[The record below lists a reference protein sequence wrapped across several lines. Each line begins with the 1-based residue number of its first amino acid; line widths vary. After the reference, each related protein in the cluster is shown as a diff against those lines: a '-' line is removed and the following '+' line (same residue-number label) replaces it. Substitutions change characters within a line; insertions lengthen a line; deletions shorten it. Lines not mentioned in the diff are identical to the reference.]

1 MSGSQRANQAIDWLF
16 VHLIVGGLLGM
27 MVIYKPFT
35 TIRQQIEL
43 LKSRGVVFPDEF
55 KAMEILER
63 EGYYSVVNGYKN
75 PFLESNNSNK
85 YVQGTK
91 FEQIYYL
98 FKFDRELRSIIF
110 AATTRAEA
118 LLRSSCSYC
127 FSQMHGNEVNAY
139 LNENNY
145 EDPKESRGL
154 IKAFNRIIEN
164 NKSNNQK
171 LNIGK
176 EYIRH
181 CINNHDGQVPLWVL
195 SNDLTFGQMFWF
207 YKAQTKCVRG
217 LVAKKYT
224 ELYNS
229 SHCSQKDITS
239 IKIDSTYRRIKEF
252 RNICAHDER
261 LYCARPH
268 SDNATVFQ
276 LIKDFDILL
285 ETSYYL
291 EFLEKIEKLLSA
303 LCVEVPNCSKNVIE
317 CIGMSSIYEFYDW
330 KNKIKEN
337 SNLPVPNEATLK
349 SMNHAN
355 QIMNGKI
362 SEDGIVFSNAKEAKA
377 FLDNMS

>member
-1 MSGSQRANQAIDWLF
+1 MAGDL
-16 VHLIVGGLLGM
+16 VGM

-35 TIRQQIEL
+35 TIKQQIKL
-43 LKSRGVVFPDEF
+43 LKSRGVVFSDEL

-75 PFLESNNSNK
+75 PFLESKNSNK

-91 FEQIYYL
+91 FEHIYYL
-98 FKFDRELRSIIF
+98 FKFDRELRGIIF
-110 AATTRAEA
+110 AATTRTEA

-127 FSQMHGNEVNAY
+127 FSQIHDNEVNAY
-139 LNENNY
+139 LNEANY

-154 IKAFNRIIEN
+154 VRAFNRIIEN
-164 NKSNNQK
+164 NTSNNKK
-171 LNIGK
+171 LNLGK

-195 SNDLTFGQMFWF
+195 SNDLTFGQIFWF
-207 YKAQTKCVRG
+207 YKVQTRCTRG
-217 LVAKKYT
+217 LVAREYT

-268 SDNATVFQ
+268 SFNATVFQ
-276 LIKDFDILL
+276 LIKDFDLFL
-285 ETSYYL
+285 DTNYYL

-303 LCVEVPNCSKNVIE
+303 LCVEVPSCSKNVIE
-317 CIGMSSIYEFYDW
+317 CIGMSSINEFYDW

-337 SNLPVPNEATLK
+337 ITLNSNLSVPNEATLK
-349 SMNHAN
+349 AMNHAN
-355 QIMNGKI
+355 QIIDGKI
-362 SEDGIVFSNAKEAKA
+362 SEDGIVFSNANEAKA

>member
-1 MSGSQRANQAIDWLF
+1 
-16 VHLIVGGLLGM
+16 M

-43 LKSRGVVFPDEF
+43 LKSRGVVFPDEI
-55 KAMEILER
+55 KAIEILER

-75 PFLESNNSNK
+75 PFLESKNSNK

-91 FEQIYYL
+91 FEHIYYL
-98 FKFDRELRSIIF
+98 FKFDRELRSVIF

-139 LNENNY
+139 LNETNY
-145 EDPKESRGL
+145 EDPKESGGL

-239 IKIDSTYRRIKEF
+239 IKIDSIYRRIKEF

-291 EFLEKIEKLLSA
+291 EFLEKIEKLLVA
-303 LCVEVPNCSKNVIE
+303 LCDKVPNCSKNVIE
-317 CIGMSSIYEFYDW
+317 CIGMSSIDEFYDW

-337 SNLPVPNEATLK
+337 IILNSNLSVPNEATLK
-349 SMNHAN
+349 AMNHAN

-362 SEDGIVFSNAKEAKA
+362 SDDGIAFSNANEAKA

>member
-1 MSGSQRANQAIDWLF
+1 
-16 VHLIVGGLLGM
+16 M

-43 LKSRGVVFPDEF
+43 LKSRGVVFPDEI

-75 PFLESNNSNK
+75 PFLESKNSNK

-91 FEQIYYL
+91 FEHIYYL
-98 FKFDRELRSIIF
+98 FKFDRELRSVIF

-139 LNENNY
+139 LNETNY
-145 EDPKESRGL
+145 EDPKESGGL

-217 LVAKKYT
+217 LVAKNILNFIILHTVLK
-224 ELYNS
+224 
-229 SHCSQKDITS
+229 
-239 IKIDSTYRRIKEF
+239 KILR
-252 RNICAHDER
+252 
-261 LYCARPH
+261 
-268 SDNATVFQ
+268 Q
-276 LIKDFDILL
+276 
-285 ETSYYL
+285 
-291 EFLEKIEKLLSA
+291 
-303 LCVEVPNCSKNVIE
+303 
-317 CIGMSSIYEFYDW
+317 
-330 KNKIKEN
+330 
-337 SNLPVPNEATLK
+337 
-349 SMNHAN
+349 
-355 QIMNGKI
+355 
-362 SEDGIVFSNAKEAKA
+362 
-377 FLDNMS
+377 

>member
-1 MSGSQRANQAIDWLF
+1 LALCASNS
-16 VHLIVGGLLGM
+16 GGLVGM

-43 LKSRGVVFPDEF
+43 LKSRGVVFPDEI

-75 PFLESNNSNK
+75 PFLESKNSNK

-91 FEQIYYL
+91 FEHIYYL
-98 FKFDRELRSIIF
+98 FKFDRELRSVIF

-139 LNENNY
+139 LNETNY
-145 EDPKESRGL
+145 EDPKESGGL

-239 IKIDSTYRRIKEF
+239 IKIDSIYRRIKEF

-291 EFLEKIEKLLSA
+291 EFLEKIEKLLVA
-303 LCVEVPNCSKNVIE
+303 LCDKVPNCSKNVIE
-317 CIGMSSIYEFYDW
+317 CIGMSSIDEFYDW

-337 SNLPVPNEATLK
+337 IILNSNLSVPNEATLK
-349 SMNHAN
+349 AMNHAN

-362 SEDGIVFSNAKEAKA
+362 SDDGIAFSNANEAKA

>member
-1 MSGSQRANQAIDWLF
+1 MALCASNS
-16 VHLIVGGLLGM
+16 GGLVGM

-43 LKSRGVVFPDEF
+43 LKSRGVVFPDEI

-75 PFLESNNSNK
+75 PFLESKNSNK
-85 YVQGTK
+85 YVQGAK

-139 LNENNY
+139 LNETNY
-145 EDPKESRGL
+145 EDPKESGGL

-239 IKIDSTYRRIKEF
+239 IKIDSIYRRIKEF

-291 EFLEKIEKLLSA
+291 EFLEKIEKLLVA
-303 LCVEVPNCSKNVIE
+303 LCDKVPNCSKNVIE
-317 CIGMSSIYEFYDW
+317 CIGMSSIDEFYDW

-337 SNLPVPNEATLK
+337 IILNSNLSVPNEATLK
-349 SMNHAN
+349 AMNHAN

-362 SEDGIVFSNAKEAKA
+362 SDDGIAFSNANEAKA

>member
-1 MSGSQRANQAIDWLF
+1 
-16 VHLIVGGLLGM
+16 

-35 TIRQQIEL
+35 TIKQQIEL
-43 LKSRGVVFPDEF
+43 LKSRGVKFGDES

-63 EGYYSVVNGYKN
+63 ESYYSVVNGYKN

-91 FEQIYYL
+91 FEHIYYL
-98 FKFDRELRSIIF
+98 FKFDRELRSVIF

-118 LLRSSCSYC
+118 LLKSSCSYC
-127 FSQMHGNEVNAY
+127 FSKTHNNEVNAY
-139 LNENNY
+139 LNETNY
-145 EDPKESRGL
+145 EDPEGSLTL
-154 IKAFNRIIEN
+154 INTFARIIEN
-164 NKSNNQK
+164 NTSNNQK
-171 LNIGK
+171 LNPGK

-181 CINNHDGQVPLWVL
+181 CIDIHDGQIPLWVL
-195 SNDLTFGQMFWF
+195 SNDLTLGQIFWF
-207 YKAQTKCVRG
+207 YQKQTDYVRG

-229 SHCSQKDITS
+229 SHYSQKNIRS

-291 EFLEKIEKLLSA
+291 EFLEKIEKLLVA
-303 LCVEVPNCSKNVIE
+303 LCDKVPNCSKNVIE
-317 CIGMSSIYEFYDW
+317 CIGMSSINEFYDW

-337 SNLPVPNEATLK
+337 IILDGNLPVPNEATLK
-349 SMNHAN
+349 AMNHAN
-355 QIMNGKI
+355 QIIDGKI
-362 SEDGIVFSNAKEAKA
+362 SEDGIVFSNANEAKA